1 MVKQL
6 HFKSILLML
15 CMLVGMGNVWA
26 DTYTLGWGAA
36 SGDEGTYTNFTTTS
50 GEVSGIVSFTTA
62 KNSSGSNPAYNS
74 NNSDLRLYYNSAG
87 DGGSITLMPA
97 SDITITGFVM
107 TTSTS
112 PSVKYTVD
120 GGTATS
126 VSASS
131 NTYTVTGIS
140 ASSSLT
146 IQNVNTS
153 NTQLR
158 IKTIQITYTASTGVS
173 APTFTP
179 AEGTYYGT
187 QSVTISSTT
196 SGASIY
202 YTEDGTTPSSTNG
215 TLYSSAVSVSES
227 KTLKAIAIKDAAES
241 SVSSATY
248 TIKSAVTGYTVDFE
262 DALEAYT
269 DWTFTNAE
277 LGTGTITANGGDGYA
292 TTGGKA
298 TASFQTKAKIAL
310 PGTFACY
317 VSKLSSNTVASTWY
331 IQVSSDGTTWTDV
344 NSQDATTMSAGTWTP
359 FTANLST
366 YSDVYVRLYYSGSTA
381 KRTVDDISI
390 TMRDPSAKPTP
401 TVTIATTGLTTTD
414 IAGSTNVSAG
424 SLTAT
429 VTSGETT
436 ITSPAVTWSSS
447 NTDVA
452 TINASTGA
460 VTLIA
465 AGTTT
470 ITATFAGNDDYA
482 EASATYELTVINTYA
497 KGQINNPYTVAEA
510 IAAIDEGVGVTGVY
524 VHGIVSQIVTPYN
537 SQFGNITYNISDDG
551 TTNDNQLQAFRGK
564 SFNGEKFSSD
574 DDILVGDE
582 VVIYGNLKKYNST
595 YEFDTDNQLVLRNSS
610 QTEAPTIS
618 GELLFVTT
626 TTVTITASEGTIY
639 YTLDGTDPTENSVQY
654 TEPLILSATTI
665 VKAIAVADGK
675 GVSRLVSQTFTKVVP
690 TTYVRVTSASQI
702 TAGKEYILVVP
713 DGTNS
718 MAMGSPNNNI
728 RSAVTV
734 SLSNDN
740 VTITTEEVAVLTLGG
755 TTGAWTF
762 LASDNQKYLAL
773 TSNGNYLNAATD
785 TTLLTSQWTITEDFR
800 LMTTAQD
807 DDRYIQYNY
816 NNGSPRFACYK
827 NSQSDAYLFVKEVSS
842 AVSGDVDGDGA
853 IEDEDLSY
861 LVNFLLGKVTDKKGC
876 DVDGN
881 GTIDLSD
888 ITAFVNILIQH

>member
-15 CMLVGMGNVWA
+15 CMLVGMGNAWA
-26 DTYTLGWGAA
+26 ETATFNPATDVGTGTGA
-36 SGDEGTYTNFTTTS
+36 SGQNSVSKDGITISCTAGGFAIS
-50 GEVSGIVSFTTA
+50 GGAHYRLA
-62 KNSSGSNPAYNS
+62 KNSITTISSTVGNITNIVITGPSGTGDYSISKFGSN
-74 NNSDLRLYYNSAG
+74 
-87 DGGSITLMPA
+87 DGW
-97 SDITITGFVM
+97 TIS
-107 TTSTS
+107 STA
-112 PSVKYTVD
+112 
-120 GGTATS
+120 GTATWTGDAES
-126 VSASS
+126 VTITASS
-131 NTYTVTGIS
+131 GQVRPTKIEV
-140 ASSSLT
+140 
-146 IQNVNTS
+146 
-153 NTQLR
+153 
-158 IKTIQITYTASTGVS
+158 TYTALTGVA
-173 APTFTP
+173 APAFTLT
-179 AEGTYYGT
+179 EGTYYGT
-187 QSVTISSTT
+187 QNVEISCTT

-202 YTEDGTTPSSTNG
+202 YTTDGTTPSSTNG
-215 TLYSSAVSVSES
+215 TLYSSAISVSES
-227 KTLKAIAIKDAAES
+227 MTLKAIAIKDATES
-241 SVSSATY
+241 SVASATY
-248 TIKSAVTGYTVDFE
+248 TIKSPVSGYTIDFE

-269 DWTFTNAE
+269 DWTFANAA
-277 LGTGTITANGGDGYA
+277 LGTGTITAHSGDGYVI
-292 TTGGKA
+292 TDQKT
-298 TASFQTKAKIAL
+298 TASFQTKDKIAL
-310 PGTFACY
+310 PGTFTCY
-317 VSKLSSNTVASTWY
+317 VSRLTSNETSSTWY
-331 IQVSSDGTTWTDV
+331 IQVSSDGSTWTDV
-344 NSQDATTMSAGTWTP
+344 NTQSATSMTAGTWTS
-359 FTANLST
+359 FTANLSA
-366 YSDVYVRLYYSGSTA
+366 YSDVYVRLYYSGGTA
-381 KRTVDDISI
+381 KRAVDDICI
-390 TMRDPSAKPTP
+390 TMREPNAKPEP
-401 TVTIATTGLTTTD
+401 TVTILTDGLTTTD

-424 SLTAT
+424 TLAAI
-429 VTSGETT
+429 VTSGENT
-436 ITSPAVTWSSS
+436 IASPAVTWSSGD
-447 NTDVA
+447 TDVA

-551 TTNDNQLQAFRGK
+551 TTNDNQLQVFRGK
-564 SFNGEKFSSD
+564 SFNGENFSSD

-734 SLSNDN
+734 SLIM
-740 VTITTEEVAVLTLGG
+740 IT
-755 TTGAWTF
+755 
-762 LASDNQKYLAL
+762 
-773 TSNGNYLNAATD
+773 
-785 TTLLTSQWTITEDFR
+785 
-800 LMTTAQD
+800 
-807 DDRYIQYNY
+807 
-816 NNGSPRFACYK
+816 
-827 NSQSDAYLFVKEVSS
+827 
-842 AVSGDVDGDGA
+842 
-853 IEDEDLSY
+853 
-861 LVNFLLGKVTDKKGC
+861 
-876 DVDGN
+876 
-881 GTIDLSD
+881 
-888 ITAFVNILIQH
+888 